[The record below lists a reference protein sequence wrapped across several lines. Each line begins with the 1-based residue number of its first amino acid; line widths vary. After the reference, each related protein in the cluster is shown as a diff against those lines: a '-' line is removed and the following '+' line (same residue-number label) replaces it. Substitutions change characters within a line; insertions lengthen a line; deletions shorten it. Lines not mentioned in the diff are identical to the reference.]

1 MSTLVAL
8 LGLYLLHR
16 LLLRYSPAYQARV
29 QRIDRK
35 ITWINIILVSYLAVT
50 FLIMVWRYLSQ
61 EE

>member
-1 MSTLVAL
+1 L